1 MQGGSRCR
9 AWQVSPLVGWSS
21 SARSGRGGCATVRGD
36 VHVEE
41 SDLKAS
47 VGFTI
52 RVARD
57 GGADVED
64 LHNGLITNKYK
75 RFLLQSC

>member
-1 MQGGSRCR
+1 MSCVAGL
-9 AWQVSPLVGWSS
+9 ASPGVELERKVWE
-21 SARSGRGGCATVRGD
+21 RGCATVRGD